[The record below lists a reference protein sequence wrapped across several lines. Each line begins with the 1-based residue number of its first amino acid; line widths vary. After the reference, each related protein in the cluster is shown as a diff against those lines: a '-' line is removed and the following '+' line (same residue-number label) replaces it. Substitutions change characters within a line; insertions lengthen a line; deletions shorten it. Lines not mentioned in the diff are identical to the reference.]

1 MEGATRACGPLLAL
15 GPLGAL
21 GALGASFTLS
31 PLRPLRPLRPGSAAR
46 ALRPLLALQIILG
59 LSQTAA
65 LNAAYSAA
73 FAGVAPAAR
82 AAVELPL
89 AAGRAFCLEAV
100 RQ

>member
-1 MEGATRACGPLLAL
+1 MAARCPPATSCAARPTLAL
-15 GPLGAL
+15 A
-21 GALGASFTLS
+21 
-31 PLRPLRPLRPGSAAR
+31 
-46 ALRPLLALQIILG
+46 LALALA
-59 LSQTAA
+59 LTLTLTLTLNLTLTLARYVSDMTRYAA